1 MRGLIRWA
9 GVMVV
14 GSLWAVLEEREAEL
28 SGQAVAL
35 REQLA
40 AVEAKL
46 ARVVV
51 SRETYQ
57 ELMSVEQLVNPVA
70 LGPSRREA
78 LQERIDELGEV
89 LRETV
94 KAFQAEREA
103 LDCRTVALR
112 LGLAGTPAQLKTVRN
127 RIARLAAAG
136 ILVRADRGRYEL
148 AEHGASW

>member
-1 MRGLIRWA
+1 MCSSDL
-9 GVMVV
+9 
-14 GSLWAVLEEREAEL
+14 
-28 SGQAVAL
+28 
-35 REQLA
+35 
-40 AVEAKL
+40 
-46 ARVVV
+46 V

>member
-1 MRGLIRWA
+1 
-9 GVMVV
+9 VVFV
-14 GSLWAVLEEREAEL
+14 GSLWSVLEEREAEL
-28 SGQAVAL
+28 SEQAASL

-57 ELMSVEQLVNPVA
+57 ELMSVEQLVDPVVS
-70 LGPSRREA
+70 GPSRCEVLDGRT
-78 LQERIDELGEV
+78 DELGEV
-89 LRETV
+89 LQQTV
-94 KAFQAEREA
+94 KVFQAEREA

-136 ILVRADRGRYEL
+136 ILVRADRGRYQL
-148 AEHGASW
+148 AEAGALR

>member
-1 MRGLIRWA
+1 
-9 GVMVV
+9 MVV

-28 SGQAVAL
+28 SGQALAL

-57 ELMSVEQLVNPVA
+57 ELMSVEQLVDPVVS
-70 LGPSRREA
+70 GPSRREV

-94 KAFQAEREA
+94 KVFQAEREA

-112 LGLAGTPAQLKTVRN
+112 LGLADTPAGLKTVRN
-127 RIARLAAAG
+127 RVARLAAAG

-148 AEHGASW
+148 AEGGAW

>member
-1 MRGLIRWA
+1 
-9 GVMVV
+9 MVV

-57 ELMSVEQLVNPVA
+57 ELMSVEQLVDPVVS
-70 LGPSRREA
+70 GPSRREV

-94 KAFQAEREA
+94 KVFQAEREA

-112 LGLAGTPAQLKTVRN
+112 LGLAGTPAGLKTVRN
-127 RIARLAAAG
+127 RVARLAAAG

-148 AEHGASW
+148 AEGGASW